1 MDSEHVYSL
10 LSDYALGLL
19 SPDERRRVERHIGQC
34 SDCRAAARRERALEP
49 LVRGTVH
56 RAARPA
62 PGRLAALRPAIV
74 APRAVAPLYRRL
86 APVTMITFVLALGLL
101 FGRGASIFAPVAY
114 AEGTPTLS
122 DPSSRIPTATIAA
135 AIAPAATGSSATEAS
150 LQSVR
155 FDATA
160 APDTRTAAPLIA
172 PTPAPPAGTVDN

>member
-34 SDCRAAARRERALEP
+34 PDCRAAARRERALEP

-122 DPSSRIPTATIAA
+122 DTSSRIPTATIAA